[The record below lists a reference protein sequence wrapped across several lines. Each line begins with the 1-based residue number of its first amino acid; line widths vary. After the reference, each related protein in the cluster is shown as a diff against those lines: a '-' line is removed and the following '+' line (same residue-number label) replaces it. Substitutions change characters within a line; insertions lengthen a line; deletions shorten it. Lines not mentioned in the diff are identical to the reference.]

1 MSKRNE
7 TPTTPVRTTRLI
19 VAGGAKARTNAGP
32 GGKVIE
38 EFPLQD
44 LYDPN

>member
-7 TPTTPVRTTRLI
+7 TPTAPARTSRLI
-19 VAGGAKARTNAGP
+19 LAGGAKARTNAT
-32 GGKVIE
+32 GGDQVFE
-38 EFPLQD
+38 ELPNI

>member
-7 TPTTPVRTTRLI
+7 TPTTPVRTSRLI
-19 VAGGAKARTNAGP
+19 VAGGAKARTNTGP
-32 GGKVIE
+32 GDSQIE
-38 EFPLQD
+38 DFPVK

>member
-19 VAGGAKARTNAGP
+19 VAGGAKARTNDGSGSQA
-32 GGKVIE
+32 IE
-38 EFPLQD
+38 EFVHLP
-44 LYDPN
+44 YDPN